1 MNDIPM
7 LSLSSETSRKIDWQT
22 IEDVVGVVAGLQRKA
37 PADTATPEERLSAED
52 REAARR
58 AFVVVREEFAKTTGW
73 LRITMRWAMVGII
86 AAVAIAVIG
95 GVLIQ
100 VSPWAGLL
108 SIASISSLFAL
119 LPKTFALARDQAMLE
134 LIPGRYAL
142 ALELCT
148 TKSDVQKLLTRFLD
162 ETSSMRKS
170 TIAKPARPKP
180 N

>member
-7 LSLSSETSRKIDWQT
+7 LSLSNETSRKIDWQT

-100 VSPWAGLL
+100 VSPWAGLYQL
-108 SIASISSLFAL
+108 IVCAAAEDIRISAGSSY
-119 LPKTFALARDQAMLE
+119 ARTHSRTL
-134 LIPGRYAL
+134 R
-142 ALELCT
+142 
-148 TKSDVQKLLTRFLD
+148 
-162 ETSSMRKS
+162 
-170 TIAKPARPKP
+170 ARLGTLHH
-180 N
+180 